1 LLAAPVGHWWWVA
14 EAGIGKTRIVA
25 ARLADVDELGV
36 WSFEGATD
44 ELEQRRP
51 CGVIADCRPLAAR
64 PPNAGEQAVA
74 GLLAE
79 GLVALVAALSVRN
92 PVFLVVEDCT
102 ALIRG
107 RC

>member
-1 LLAAPVGHWWWVA
+1 VVVA

-51 CGVIADCRPLAAR
+51 CGVIADCLATGRSA
-64 PPNAGEQAVA
+64 PNAGEQAVA